1 MSYNDPFGI
10 DGIEDMFEPKIVSN
24 IEDTAVQIMDHL
36 GDRDSCVF
44 VDDDCE
50 TWEVRRI
57 GINSAMAISL
67 AHNSIVRIKKR
78 QSVI

>member
-1 MSYNDPFGI
+1 MNYEDPFGI
-10 DGIEDMFEPKIVSN
+10 DGIEDMYEPSIVHN

-57 GINSAMAISL
+57 SFNSAMAISL
-67 AHNSIVRIKKR
+67 ARNSIVRIKKR
-78 QSVI
+78 QSSN